1 MKNIKLK
8 KLYNLI
14 IVGLVSFVMM
24 SQYSF
29 SNTNVYNYEYSL
41 GIGFTTTKVLG
52 NNPAINTI
60 SPINAAN
67 PPGGSFNG
75 AMPGIEVKGQYK
87 LDDVG
92 DWRLVGGINY
102 NFYSARERIPRDIST
117 FRLMNN
123 LNILSP
129 LVGINYT
136 LIRFPSAMSSVYVG
150 VEARYNYIHAISLIR
165 QEEIFSTG
173 EIEEREFGDKQS
185 VGRFGGLLKL
195 GLEGELYEN
204 YMINVSWG
212 VDALNLLGA
221 DDSRGNLLTPFG
233 PESFNSALGI
243 EQEEELTYNFYF
255 SIMIQYRY

>member
-1 MKNIKLK
+1 MKNIRLK
-8 KLYNLI
+8 KLYN
-14 IVGLVSFVMM
+14 FVLWFTAVIAL
-24 SQYSF
+24 SQYSEA
-29 SNTNVYNYEYSL
+29 NTNVFNYEYSL
-41 GIGFTTTKVLG
+41 GVGFTTTKILG

-60 SPINAAN
+60 SPINVVD

-87 LDDVG
+87 LDEIG

-117 FRLMNN
+117 FRLMNSV
-123 LNILSP
+123 NILSP

-136 LIRFPSAMSSVYVG
+136 LMRFPTAMSFVYVG

-165 QEEIFSTG
+165 QEEITTTG
-173 EIEEREFGDKQS
+173 EIEEFEFTGKEAA
-185 VGRFGGLLKL
+185 GRIGGLVKI

-212 VDALNLLGA
+212 IDALNLLGA
-221 DDSRGNLLTPFG
+221 DDSRGQLLTPFA
-233 PESFNSALGI
+233 PERFNSSLGV